1 MGDIDEVKSRIDIID
16 FIGSHVKLSKAGR
29 NFKGLCPFHSEKSPS
44 FMVSPDRQVFHC
56 FGCGKGGSAIDF
68 LMELEHLE
76 FSEALIELAEKV
88 GVTLE
93 HKASTTESGKLKE
106 QIYSV
111 NHLASEY
118 FQYVLLTHALG
129 KNAREYLKNRGVTE
143 KIIKTFGIGYSP
155 NSWDGVLSFLRKKGY
170 DEKLLETA
178 GLVVKSDRG
187 GWYDRFRGRVMFTL
201 KDHRGN
207 VAGFSGRILNEPDN
221 KDDPPS
227 SASSRTSVGQ
237 AQPKYINT
245 NETPVYNKSSIL
257 YALDI
262 TKDAISKAGEVVIME
277 GEFDVISSYQAGI
290 SNVVAIK
297 GSALTEG
304 HVHLLKRYTERV
316 ILCLDSDFAGDKA
329 SRRGIEIA
337 EKAGLDIRVAQVVD
351 GKDPDDV
358 ARSEPHFLKKAI
370 SDALP
375 IYDYIMVSVLKR
387 HDLSSA
393 FGKKKAS
400 EEILPF
406 FIRIENPIVLGHYI
420 KKASELLGISE
431 SAISDGLRQ
440 MARKV
445 MAPAGASKE
454 QDMSQK
460 QSRGRD
466 EMVEIYVLA
475 LLFQGK
481 TLELYEE
488 LSEILSPDDF
498 TNPAA
503 KRVLV
508 SLNSY
513 LETQKNQP
521 FFLKDFFETLP
532 SELMP
537 TVDEALLYDTSS
549 FADNDELSAREWMK
563 SLRQLRL
570 LVLRRKIRYLNTTIQ
585 KRSHETEATVFDP
598 STETLQEELNSA
610 ITLLSVLEKSASV

>member
-1 MGDIDEVKSRIDIID
+1 
-16 FIGSHVKLSKAGR
+16 
-29 NFKGLCPFHSEKSPS
+29 
-44 FMVSPDRQVFHC
+44 
-56 FGCGKGGSAIDF
+56 
-68 LMELEHLE
+68 MELEHLE
-76 FSEALIELAEKV
+76 FSEALIELAEKT

-106 QIYSV
+106 QIYSA
-111 NHLASEY
+111 NHLAGEY
-118 FQYVLLTHALG
+118 FQYLLLSHSLG
-129 KNAREYLKNRGVTE
+129 KNAREYLKNRGVSE
-143 KIIKTFGIGYSP
+143 KIIKTFGLGYSP
-155 NSWDGVLSFLRKKGY
+155 NSWDGVLSYLRKKGY

-207 VAGFSGRILNEPDN
+207 VAGFSGRIL
-221 KDDPPS
+221 PPS
-227 SASSRTSVGQ
+227 HFVSLRSEGSHSTQATEGQ

-262 TKDAISKAGEVVIME
+262 TKDAIAKAGEAVIME
-277 GEFDVISSYQAGI
+277 GEFDVISSFQAGI

-304 HVHLLKRYTERV
+304 HVHLLKRYTERI

-358 ARSEPHFLKKAI
+358 ARSEPHLLKKAI
-370 SDALP
+370 TEALP
-375 IYDYIMVSVLKR
+375 IYDYIMASVLKR

-406 FIRIENPIVLGHYI
+406 FVRIENPIVLGHYI

-431 SAISDGLRQ
+431 SAISEGLRQ
-440 MARKV
+440 VARKV
-445 MAPAGASKE
+445 AIPTGTSID
-454 QDMSQK
+454 QNVLQK

-466 EMVEIYVLA
+466 EMVEVYVLA

-488 LSEILSPDDF
+488 LSEILSPNDF
-498 TNPAA
+498 TYPAV
-503 KRVLV
+503 KRVL
-508 SLNSY
+508 
-513 LETQKNQP
+513 ETLSIFLVTRKSQP
-521 FFLKDFFETLP
+521 FFLKDFLETVP
-532 SELMP
+532 VELMP
-537 TVDEALLYDTSS
+537 TIDEVLLYDTSS
-549 FADNDELSAREWMK
+549 FAENDELSAREWMK

-585 KRSHETEATVFDP
+585 KRSHETDTTVFDP
-598 STETLQEELNSA
+598 STETLQEELNTSIA
-610 ITLLSVLEKSASV
+610 LLSVLEKSASL

>member
-1 MGDIDEVKSRIDIID
+1 MGDIDEVKSRIDIVE
-16 FIGSHVKLSKAGR
+16 FIGSRVKLSKAGR

-76 FSEALIELAEKV
+76 FSEALVELAEKT

-93 HKASTTESGKLKE
+93 HRASTTETGKLKE
-106 QIYSV
+106 QIYSA

-118 FQYVLLTHALG
+118 YQYILKSHALG
-129 KNAREYLKNRGVTE
+129 KNAREYLKDRGVTE
-143 KIIKTFGIGYSP
+143 KIIQSFGIGYSP

-201 KDHRGN
+201 RDHRGN
-207 VAGFSGRILNEPDN
+207 VVGFSGRILEENEN
-221 KDDPPS
+221 KGEGRHE
-227 SASSRTSVGQ
+227 A
-237 AQPKYINT
+237 KYINT
-245 NETPVYNKSSIL
+245 NETPVYNKSSVL
-257 YALDI
+257 FALDL
-262 TKDAISKAGEVVIME
+262 TKDAIAKEGEVVIME

-304 HVHLLKRYTERV
+304 HVHLLKRYTERI

-337 EKAGLDIRVAQVVD
+337 EKAGFDIRVVQIAD

-358 ARSEPHFLKKAI
+358 ARSEPHALKKAI
-370 SDALP
+370 KEALP
-375 IYDYIMVSVLKR
+375 IYDYIMISVAKR
-387 HDLSSA
+387 HDVSEA

-406 FIRIENPIVLGHYI
+406 LARIENPIVLGHYV
-420 KKASELLGISE
+420 KKASALLGISE
-431 SAISDGLRQ
+431 ASISEGLRRLTRNLSSGSQ
-440 MARKV
+440 IEQAPTQKV
-445 MAPAGASKE
+445 T
-454 QDMSQK
+454 
-460 QSRGRD
+460 RGRD
-466 EMVEIYVLA
+466 ETVEVYVLA
-475 LLFQGK
+475 LLLQGK

-488 LSEILSPDDF
+488 LSEMLAPSDF
-498 TNPAA
+498 TNSAI
-503 KRVLV
+503 KRVLEYMKAYV
-508 SLNSY
+508 NDRQS
-513 LETQKNQP
+513 QP
-521 FFLKDFFETLP
+521 FFQKEFLSTLP
-532 SELMP
+532 SELLP
-537 TVDEALLYDTSS
+537 TIDEALLYDTSS
-549 FADNDELSAREWMK
+549 FAENEELSAREWMK

-570 LVLRRKIRYLNTTIQ
+570 LVLRRKIRFFNTTIQ
-585 KRSHETEATVFDP
+585 NRSSDLSTTVFDP
-598 STETLQEELNSA
+598 TTESLQEELHTS
-610 ITLLSVLEKSASV
+610 ISLLSVLEKSASV